1 MRRYHEEG
9 YKIVIFRCAGG
20 RLVKYR
26 LYVYAAG
33 PCVCVAHSRCLG
45 GPLAPLPKRR
55 AASAAA
61 HTRSVT
67 DWPSHPAPKPPLQRR
82 SNQGGIKAA
91 LGGKMASNVKGRV
104 EGVVAGVRG
113 RILLWVR
120 ELGQVSV
127 QVPTCTQRLVHA
139 HTRHT

>member
-1 MRRYHEEG
+1 MFTKSGARFAMGPNDWRWFNKKVSKVVAGFHEQG

-61 HTRSVT
+61 HTRA
-67 DWPSHPAPKPPLQRR
+67 HAPAPR
-82 SNQGGIKAA
+82 
-91 LGGKMASNVKGRV
+91 
-104 EGVVAGVRG
+104 
-113 RILLWVR
+113 
-120 ELGQVSV
+120 
-127 QVPTCTQRLVHA
+127 
-139 HTRHT
+139 